1 LGDAACERDLPR
13 GAGALRAAVYHT
25 GMPALPRLDAAALAV
40 RPPPALGESPGGPPS
55 PDASIDALAEVIAD
69 ALHTAG
75 ACWIADWPP
84 APQRAALR
92 GELLALEAAGALRP
106 AAVGREAGRSL
117 RGELRGDRTLW
128 LDDAACGAPAR
139 GLLEALDALR
149 IGLNQRLFLG
159 LAELEAHYALY
170 PPGAGYVR
178 HRDRFRDSDAR
189 RVSWVT
195 YLNADWHEA
204 DGGALRLWPDDGG
217 APTDLL
223 PVGGSVCFLS
233 EREHAVLPAQ
243 RERLSIAGWFR
254 LRG

>member
-1 LGDAACERDLPR
+1 
-13 GAGALRAAVYHT
+13 
-25 GMPALPRLDAAALAV
+25 MPALPRLDAAALAV
-40 RPPPALGESPGGPPS
+40 RPPPARGEPPTDPPS
-55 PDASIDALAEVIAD
+55 PDASIDALADAIAD

-84 APQRAALR
+84 AAQRAALR
-92 GELLALEAAGALRP
+92 GELLALETAGALRP
-106 AAVGREAGRSL
+106 AAVGRAAGRSL
-117 RGELRGDRTLW
+117 HDELRGDRTLW

-149 IGLNQRLFLG
+149 IGLNRRLFLG

-195 YLNADWHEA
+195 YLNADWREA

-254 LRG
+254 LRV